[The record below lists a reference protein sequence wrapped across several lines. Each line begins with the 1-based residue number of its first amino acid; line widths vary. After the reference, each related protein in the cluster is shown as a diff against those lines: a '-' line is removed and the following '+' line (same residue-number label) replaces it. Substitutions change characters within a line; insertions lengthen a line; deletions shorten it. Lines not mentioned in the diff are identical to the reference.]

1 MEVRAMDRRSEDVAQ
16 DFLDAYGRQDFQAL
30 GKLLTDD
37 VLWHV
42 GGNHPLSGDY
52 RGRQAV
58 LDYFAKV
65 QNLTSQTLNL
75 DPIEVLAGGGFGA
88 IFLRVRAEREGKD
101 LDVTMAE
108 AFRAEGGQLA
118 EFWATADD
126 QEAVD
131 RFWS

>member
-1 MEVRAMDRRSEDVAQ
+1 MDRRNEDVAQ
-16 DFLDAYGRQDFQAL
+16 DFLDAYGRGDFPEL
-30 GKLLTDD
+30 EKLLADD
-37 VLWHV
+37 VVWHV

-52 RGRQAV
+52 QGKQAV

-65 QNLTSQTLNL
+65 QSLTSQTLTL
-75 DPIEVLAGGGFGA
+75 DPIEILAGGGFGA
-88 IFLRVRAEREGKD
+88 IFLRVRAERPGRQ

-108 AFRAEGGQLA
+108 AFRAEEGHLA
-118 EFWATADD
+118 EFWATAHD

>member
-1 MEVRAMDRRSEDVAQ
+1 MDHPNDDLARR
-16 DFLDAYGRQDFQAL
+16 FIDAYGRRDYQTL
-30 GKLLTDD
+30 EGLLTDD

-65 QNLTSQTLNL
+65 QSLTSQTLTL
-75 DPIEVLAGGGFGA
+75 DPIEILASGSFGA
-88 IFLRVRAEREGKD
+88 IFLRVRAERESRE

-108 AFRAEGGQLA
+108 AFRAQEGQLA

>member
-1 MEVRAMDRRSEDVAQ
+1 MDHRNDDLAQ
-16 DFLDAYGRQDFQAL
+16 KFIDAYGRRDYQKL
-30 GKLLTDD
+30 EGLLTDD

-65 QNLTSQTLNL
+65 QSLTSQTLTL
-75 DPIEVLAGGGFGA
+75 DPIEILAGGSFGA
-88 IFLRVRAEREGKD
+88 IFLRVRAEREGRG

-108 AFRAEGGQLA
+108 AFRAQEGQLA

>member
-1 MEVRAMDRRSEDVAQ
+1 MDHRNEDLAQ
-16 DFLDAYGRQDFQAL
+16 RFLDAYGRLDFQAL
-30 GKLLTDD
+30 DTLLTDD

-42 GGNHPLSGDY
+42 GGDHPLSGDY

-65 QNLTSQTLNL
+65 QSLTSQTLTL
-75 DPIEVLAGGGFGA
+75 DPIEILAGGGFGA
-88 IFLRVRAEREGKD
+88 IFLRVRAEREGRS

-108 AFRAEGGQLA
+108 AFRAEDGRLA

>member
-1 MEVRAMDRRSEDVAQ
+1 MDQRNEDVAQ
-16 DFLDAYGRQDFQAL
+16 DFLDAYGRRDFQTL
-30 GKLLTDD
+30 EKLLTDD

-58 LDYFAKV
+58 LDYFERV
-65 QNLTSQTLNL
+65 QTLTSQTLTL
-75 DPIEVLAGGGFGA
+75 EPIEILSGGNFGA
-88 IFLRVRAEREGKD
+88 IFLRVRAEREGRG

-108 AFRAEGGQLA
+108 AFRAKEGQLA
-118 EFWATADD
+118 EFWATSDD

>member
-1 MEVRAMDRRSEDVAQ
+1 MDHRNEDVAQ
-16 DFLDAYGRQDFQAL
+16 DFLDAYGRRDFQAL
-30 GKLLTDD
+30 EKLLTDD
-37 VLWHV
+37 VVWHV
-42 GGNHPLSGDY
+42 GGSHPLSGDY
-52 RGRQAV
+52 QGKQAV

-65 QNLTSQTLNL
+65 QGLTSQTLTL
-75 DPIEVLAGGGFGA
+75 DPIEILAGGSFGA
-88 IFLRVRAEREGKD
+88 IFLRVRAERPGKD

-108 AFRAEGGQLA
+108 AFRAEEGQLA

>member
-1 MEVRAMDRRSEDVAQ
+1 MNHLNEELARQ
-16 DFLDAYGRQDFQAL
+16 FLDAYARHDQGAL
-30 GKLLTDD
+30 GQLLAED

-42 GGNHPLSGDY
+42 GGDHPLSGDY
-52 RGRQAV
+52 RGRHAV
-58 LDYFAKV
+58 LQYFDKV
-65 QNLTSQTLNL
+65 QALTGQTLTL
-75 DPIEVLAGGGFGA
+75 EPIEILANPRHGA
-88 IFLRVRAEREGKD
+88 IFLRVRAQREGKD

-108 AFRAEGGQLA
+108 AFRTEDGRLA

>member
-1 MEVRAMDRRSEDVAQ
+1 MEVRAMDRR
-16 DFLDAYGRQDFQAL
+16 
-30 GKLLTDD
+30 DD

-65 QNLTSQTLNL
+65 QNLTTQTLNL
-75 DPIEVLAGGGFGA
+75 DPIEILAGGGFGA

>member
-1 MEVRAMDRRSEDVAQ
+1 MDHPNDLAQ
-16 DFLDAYGRQDFQAL
+16 RFIDAYGRRDYQTL
-30 GKLLTDD
+30 ESLLTDD

-65 QNLTSQTLNL
+65 QSLTSQTLTL
-75 DPIEVLAGGGFGA
+75 DPIEILASGSFGA
-88 IFLRVRAEREGKD
+88 IFLRVRAEREGRD

-108 AFRAEGGQLA
+108 AFRAQEGQLA